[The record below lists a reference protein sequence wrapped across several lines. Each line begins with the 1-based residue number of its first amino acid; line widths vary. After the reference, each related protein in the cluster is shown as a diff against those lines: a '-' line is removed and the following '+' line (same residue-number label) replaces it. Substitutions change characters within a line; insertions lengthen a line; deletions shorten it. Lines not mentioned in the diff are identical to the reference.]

1 MWDDDI
7 DQVAR
12 ALTEARTPAAL
23 KARVMARIRDDARA
37 RVPRHHWWVWSPVAV
52 TIVLILAV
60 VFRTEWRAQPTEAP
74 PALASRT
81 IAPPSASLP
90 APGALSAIPATPA
103 IGRRTAVAA
112 QAVRADSESTVAPL
126 PQLTVER
133 LNLERVQLKTVPV
146 PDAIAL
152 KTLDMTPLELAPL
165 TPERPKAEGEKDD
178 STLVRPRRNPD
189 AGGRIS
195 LCSGDTI
202 SATGT

>member
-23 KARVMARIRDDARA
+23 KARVMARIGDDART
-37 RVPRHHWWVWSPVAV
+37 REPWRQWWVWSPVAV
-52 TIVLILAV
+52 AIVLILAV
-60 VFRTEWRAQPTEAP
+60 VFRTGWRAQPTEAP

-90 APGALSAIPATPA
+90 APGALNAIPATPA

-152 KTLDMTPLELAPL
+152 KTLEMAPLELAPL
-165 TPERPKAEGEKDD
+165 IPSDRAPH
-178 STLVRPRRNPD
+178 
-189 AGGRIS
+189 
-195 LCSGDTI
+195 
-202 SATGT
+202 